1 MTYHHLAADRAW
13 WRHLLGVLLIV
24 VGWLVGGAV
33 VYGVGGLAAPLSP
46 RAALALDFAAV
57 AVLLPVTWL
66 ATLVSQGRRPGTL
79 SSVTGRLRWAL
90 LARCLVPSATVAA
103 VLGAATLM
111 VDQAPVPS
119 AVASEVLRTLA
130 ALVLLVPVQAAAE
143 EYVFRGYLLQAFGRL
158 PGGRR
163 PPGLRVMS
171 AGPWPA
177 ILAQAV
183 LFAAA
188 HGWGTPWGFIDLV
201 LFGVVGGWLTVRTGG
216 LEAAIALHALN
227 NLAAVALLALAGDLR
242 LTETAADLPWQL
254 VAIDVPVM
262 LLYAFVMARLARRW
276 GQGRRSG
283 RAHEGVGELVERR
296 PSAVQQTPD
305 PVLVGL
311 GVGCVEHKPEPGFV
325 GDPE

>member
-1 MTYHHLAADRAW
+1 MTYHQLATDRVW
-13 WRHLLGVLLIV
+13 WRHLLGALLIV

-33 VYGVGGLAAPLSP
+33 VYGVGDLAAPLSP

-90 LARCLVPSATVAA
+90 LARCLVPAATVAA
-103 VLGAATLM
+103 VLGAVTVM
-111 VDQAPVPS
+111 VDQAPVAS
-119 AVASEVLRTLA
+119 AAASEVLRTLA

-163 PPGLRVMS
+163 PPGPRAMRVG
-171 AGPWPA
+171 AWPA

-183 LFAAA
+183 LFAAL
-188 HGWGTPWGFIDLV
+188 HGWGTPWGFTDLV
-201 LFGVVGGWLTVRTGG
+201 FFGVVCGWLTVRTGG

-227 NLAAVALLALAGDLR
+227 NLSAVALLALTGDL
-242 LTETAADLPWQL
+242 TITQTAADLPWQM

-262 LLYAFVMARLARRW
+262 LLYAFAVARLARRW
-276 GQGRRSG
+276 GQGGGSR
-283 RAHEGVGELVERR
+283 RAHEGGGELMERR
-296 PSAVQQTPD
+296 PSAVGQT
-305 PVLVGL
+305 LTG
-311 GVGCVEHKPEPGFV
+311 
-325 GDPE
+325 